1 MWLAGLAPGGVFAKS
16 VAFALGRGLALELA
30 LGRGGKSTS
39 RQGALATLA
48 DESFGTTLLVALAVG
63 FAAYALWRV
72 AQAFFEREEDD
83 SKLWAKRLG
92 YLGRAAVYFG
102 FAYNRLKRHGGP
114 AG

>member
-1 MWLAGLAPGGVFAKS
+1 MWLAVLARVGLFAQGVS
-16 VAFALGRGLALELA
+16 VALVGVLALELA
-30 LGRGGKSTS
+30 LRGGGKWPS

-92 YLGRAAVYFG
+92 YLGRAAVYF
-102 FAYNRLKRHGGP
+102 
-114 AG
+114 